1 MQNVLVINSSISGE
15 NGNSSKLT
23 HRFLS
28 KLRAQ
33 QPNLQVV
40 ERHLSDMQIG
50 HISAAEMQAW
60 GTDKNQ
66 RTSEQAALAALSE
79 SFVAELQ
86 HADTIVLG
94 MPMYNFGVPS
104 TFKAWIDRVARAG
117 VTFQYT
123 ANGPVGLL
131 KNKKVFVL
139 AARGGIYAGTAK
151 DTQTN
156 YLRDVLGFLGITDVE
171 FVYAEGLAMGPDS
184 ANAAW
189 QGAENAMSK
198 LAS

>member
-1 MQNVLVINSSISGE
+1 
-15 NGNSSKLT
+15 
-23 HRFLS
+23 
-28 KLRAQ
+28 
-33 QPNLQVV
+33 
-40 ERHLSDMQIG
+40 
-50 HISAAEMQAW
+50 
-60 GTDKNQ
+60 
-66 RTSEQAALAALSE
+66 
-79 SFVAELQ
+79 
-86 HADTIVLG
+86 
-94 MPMYNFGVPS
+94 
-104 TFKAWIDRVARAG
+104 

-156 YLRDVLGFLGITDVE
+156 YLRDVLGFLGMTDVE

-189 QGAENAMSK
+189 QGAESEMSK